1 MTWRNVHLVIGA
13 AGLLVFILQGQY
25 MGGTLGVPELPD
37 VQRMLY
43 RSAHIYLMLACA
55 MNLGSGFFMPAS
67 GPEGILQKLAS
78 VSMLAAPPVLLY
90 SFFTEVSAGTI
101 DRPLLSIALYLLF
114 GAAVLLGIAGA
125 WQRFRPGAP
134 G

>member
-1 MTWRNVHLVIGA
+1 MTWRNVHLATGA
-13 AGLLVFILQGQY
+13 LGLLIFVLQGQY
-25 MGGTLGVPELPD
+25 MAHALGAPELPD

-55 MNLGSGFFMPAS
+55 LNLGTGFFMPRA
-67 GPEGILQKLAS
+67 GPQGVLQKLAS
-78 VSMLAAPPVLLY
+78 ISMLVAPPMLLA
-90 SFFTEVSAGTI
+90 SFFTEVSADTI
-101 DRPLLSIALYLLF
+101 DRPLLTIALYLTF

-125 WQRFRPGAP
+125 WQQFRPGKP